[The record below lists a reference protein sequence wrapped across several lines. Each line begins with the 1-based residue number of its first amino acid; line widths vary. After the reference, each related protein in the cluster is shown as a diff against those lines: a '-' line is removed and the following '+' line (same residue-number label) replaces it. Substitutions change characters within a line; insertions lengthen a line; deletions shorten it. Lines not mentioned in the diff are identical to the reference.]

1 MTATNGSARPGAGA
15 EVDNRE
21 WLLRNAT
28 NARTPRPNPEVVAWA
43 KRRPFTG
50 EYKQRI
56 PAAADAAKRAG
67 EIGASCGGKASTAG
81 DVQERSAMRQHTR
94 VCRNSGGVRSNQ
106 AGQLGFEENAL
117 AQTAVSSRW
126 TVTF

>member
-1 MTATNGSARPGAGA
+1 MAATECHERSHTTAESGSSGAGQ
-15 EVDNRE
+15 
-21 WLLRNAT
+21 T
-28 NARTPRPNPEVVAWA
+28 G
-43 KRRPFTG
+43 PFTG